1 MDLSLLITDNMGLDT
16 STHAMEMYARAD
28 FLAFQKKWEASTNTL
43 DSLLINF
50 SGHTLSD
57 EVIYKKAEISMYTKN
72 YSQAISYF
80 QEVAENYFYDILAD
94 DALFQWAKLTE
105 EHLKDTEKAQILYER
120 ILLEYNGSIYTSEA
134 RKRFRILRG
143 DNENIAQ

>member
-1 MDLSLLITDNMGLDT
+1 
-16 STHAMEMYARAD
+16 MEMYARAE
-28 FLAFQKKWEASTNTL
+28 FLAFQNKWEASTSTL
-43 DSLLINF
+43 DSLLLTF

-57 EVIYKKAEISMYTKN
+57 EVIYKKAEISMHTKN

-80 QEVAENYFYDILAD
+80 QDVAENYSYDILAD

-105 EHLKDTEKAQILYER
+105 EHLKDNEKAQTLYEQ
-120 ILLEYNGSIYTSEA
+120 ILLEHNGSIYTSEA
-134 RKRFRILRG
+134 RKRFRALRG

>member
-16 STHAMEMYARAD
+16 SAHAMEMYARAE
-28 FLAFQKKWEASTNTL
+28 FLAFQNKWEASINTL
-43 DSLLINF
+43 DSLLLTF

-57 EVIYKKAEISMYTKN
+57 EVIYKKAEISMHTKN
-72 YSQAISYF
+72 YSQAIIYF
-80 QEVAENYFYDILAD
+80 QQVAENYSYDILAD

-105 EHLKDTEKAQILYER
+105 EHLKDNEKAQTLYEQ
-120 ILLEYNGSIYTSEA
+120 ILLEHNGSIYTSEA
-134 RKRFRILRG
+134 RKRFRALRG